1 MFTAQ
6 IMRVMLRLLF
16 KLVHTC
22 RWLLAKIKSQFS
34 PPMARNYLFP
44 EEPVQVEISSKQ
56 GVEPEVWWSEF
67 HAIADGGISQVDDSA
82 TAKAGVKQ
90 KIISRYKTK
99 LLQLNSGK
107 PYEAFLRSSPSM
119 PVFEDLAE
127 NDHTIGKFS
136 VTWSDKQIMK
146 MGSID
151 TSSSLRANV
160 GIWKRASIIDQG
172 PALRHNEPRTLS
184 CSVRLQERGKGPIFV
199 TTSKLELNA
208 ESIGESEDKGSWEAR
223 FNTSTVFSGHPVEGI
238 IFEFIVTSER
248 DISGARWQYLTHPQT
263 SSLHLLEKAEKTGDI
278 TIVCKVG
285 RSNQHS

>member
-1 MFTAQ
+1 
-6 IMRVMLRLLF
+6 MRVMLWLLF

-34 PPMARNYLFP
+34 APMARNYLFP
-44 EEPVQVEISSKQ
+44 EEPVQVEISSRQ
-56 GVEPEVWWSEF
+56 GVEPAVWWSEF
-67 HAIADGGISQVDDSA
+67 NAIADGGTSQLDDSA

-90 KIISRYKTK
+90 KIISWFKTK
-99 LLQLNSGK
+99 LLQLTSGK
-107 PYEAFLRSSPSM
+107 PYEAFLKCSPSM
-119 PVFEDLAE
+119 PLSKDLE
-127 NDHTIGKFS
+127 NDQTLGKFP
-136 VTWSDKQIMK
+136 VTWSDKQIMR

-160 GIWKRASIIDQG
+160 SIWKRASIIDQG
-172 PALRHNEPRTLS
+172 PALRHKEPMTLS
-184 CSVRLQERGKGPIFV
+184 CSVRLRGQLNSWSNLPGTY
-199 TTSKLELNA
+199 TTSELEVNA
-208 ESIGESEDKGSWEAR
+208 ESIGESEDEDSWEVR
-223 FNTSTVFSGHPVEGI
+223 FNTSTVFSGYPAVTGI

-248 DISGARWQYLTHPQT
+248 DISGAQWQYLIHPRR